1 MPANLTAALA
11 RALDARR
18 DLLARL
24 ASDHTDAFRLFHG
37 TAEGHPGLTVDR
49 YGSIILVQSFHDPLS
64 PAALSSLQQALG
76 ADSLQLLGHV
86 PAPAR

>member
-49 YGSIILVQSFHDPLS
+49 
-64 PAALSSLQQALG
+64 
-76 ADSLQLLGHV
+76 
-86 PAPAR
+86 